1 MIKPEKL
8 FDAYEPG
15 GEDIALSGLPFFYVS
30 VFDHWL
36 TEDEAE
42 VCRIFTYEQARD
54 NEALHI
60 YEAGERSFLS
70 FYETLRVL
78 SGVLANPERV
88 SVRSA
93 GEDMEAIFIRSLREQ
108 SLMDICFTD
117 LNLRAVGG
125 FDRTDLMIFG
135 DTTHVAKVEALARDA
150 GLYVLR

>member
-1 MIKPEKL
+1 M
-8 FDAYEPG
+8 
-15 GEDIALSGLPFFYVS
+15 
-30 VFDHWL
+30 
-36 TEDEAE
+36 
-42 VCRIFTYEQARD
+42 
-54 NEALHI
+54 
-60 YEAGERSFLS
+60 
-70 FYETLRVL
+70 L

-117 LNLRAVGG
+117 LSLRAVGG